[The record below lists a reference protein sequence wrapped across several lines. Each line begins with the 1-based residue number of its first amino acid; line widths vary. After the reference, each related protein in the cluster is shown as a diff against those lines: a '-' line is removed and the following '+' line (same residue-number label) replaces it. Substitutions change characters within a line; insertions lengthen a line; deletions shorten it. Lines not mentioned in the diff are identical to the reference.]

1 MSSNQNMVKL
11 EETNSGLSPSKSNTM
26 ISVVPKAEPLD
37 INPST
42 GSIQVKEE
50 AGPSSSGSHL
60 RSHFIEMGFSQA
72 LVDKVL
78 QENGDGDTNCILETL
93 FTYSALEKPGAD
105 SSSSL
110 KGLFSSDDD
119 DEEVQAPH
127 GPTAL
132 ENNLESKPS
141 VITEKHSF
149 LLSMNFSKQDV
160 DLALHHLGEETSVE
174 QLIDHILDAQ
184 TARRENHGENETKP
198 SISGDVNLDEESNA
212 NHTYGVVEKT
222 LHLLK
227 MGFTEQEVSFAIETF
242 GAHVSIKELTDSI
255 FASRMEDSLLEV
267 KDSKEFVFTG
277 GANVKEE
284 TNFATSTSERSYQ
297 PSTASAG
304 FYYENKNN
312 EDRDRPNK
320 RAKNVIIHK
329 TGRDNPFNYLHSN
342 NTFSLNK
349 GISGARI
356 EPGPPFF
363 LYGSVLSVSQAT
375 WGELSQFLFCIEPEF
390 VNSQSFSAVE
400 RKEGYIHNLP
410 SDRRHHIL
418 PRPPRTIEGVLPFTG
433 KWWPSWDPR
442 KQFNGMIQKEIA
454 GVRQLCEQ
462 LGRIAR
468 DSRGVPSHESQ
479 IKILDN
485 CNTFNLIWVGEN
497 KLAPLEPSQLEQ
509 VMGYPVNHTNV
520 LGGDLLGRM
529 KAMTQCFHT
538 DTIGYI
544 LSPLKDIYPDGIR
557 VLSIFTGIGGAEVA
571 LHRLGIRFK
580 CVVSVESSEINQK
593 ILKRWWSNTEQR
605 GELRQFGEI
614 SKLTR
619 QELEQLFKEFG
630 GFDLVVGAPDATASG
645 GRGSSALNGVVG
657 IDSNLFFEFVRV
669 VQHVKRM
676 AKG

>member
-1 MSSNQNMVKL
+1 MVKL
-11 EETNSGLSPSKSNTM
+11 EENDNSGLSPSRTNTM
-26 ISVVPKAEPLD
+26 VSVVPKAEPLD

-50 AGPSSSGSHL
+50 AGSSSSVSRL
-60 RSHFIEMGFSQA
+60 RSHFIDMGFSPA

-78 QENGDGDTNCILETL
+78 QENGDGDANCILETL
-93 FTYSALEKPGAD
+93 FTLSALEKPGAET
-105 SSSSL
+105 SSSL
-110 KGLFSSDDD
+110 EGLFSSDDD
-119 DEEVQAPH
+119 DDEVQAPH
-127 GPTAL
+127 GPTAP

-141 VITEKHSF
+141 VITEKQSF

-160 DLALHHLGEETSVE
+160 DLALHQLGGETSVQ

-184 TARRENHGENETKP
+184 TARRGNHAENETEP
-198 SISGDVNLDEESNA
+198 SISGAVNLDEESNA

-255 FASRMEDSLLEV
+255 FASRMEDSLFDV

-277 GANVKEE
+277 GANVKKE
-284 TNFATSTSERSYQ
+284 TNFATSTNETSYK

-304 FYYENKNN
+304 FYYESKNN

-320 RAKNVIIHK
+320 RAKNVIIQK
-329 TGRDNPFNYLHSN
+329 TGRNNPFNNLHSN
-342 NTFSLNK
+342 STFSLNK
-349 GISGARI
+349 GINGART

-375 WGELSQFLFCIEPEF
+375 WSELSQFLFRIEPEF
-390 VNSQSFSAVE
+390 VDSRSFSAVA

-410 SDRRHHIL
+410 SDRRHRIL
-418 PRPPRTIEGVLPFTG
+418 PRPPTTIEGVLPFTG

-442 KQFNGMIQKEIA
+442 KQFNGMIQKEMV
-454 GVRQLCEQ
+454 GVRQICEQ
-462 LGRIAR
+462 LGRIVR

-497 KLAPLEPSQLEQ
+497 KLAPLEPPQLEQ

-529 KAMTQCFHT
+529 KAMTQCFQT

-544 LSPLKDIYPDGIR
+544 LSSLKDIYPDGIR

-614 SKLTR
+614 SKLTL
-619 QELEQLFKEFG
+619 QELQRLFEEFG

-676 AKG
+676 AKE